1 MEIDDVEIEFQVLI
15 ILDVLGGLVDRF
27 FFFFVNYLEIW
38 YDHRFPWM
46 EIGSTF
52 SNSNIDSTL
61 AWESSQ
67 FIVSNFNEV
76 FGKHKLKEHVWN
88 NKACPKLQFRNCA
101 RKRNYFVKEKFN
113 SLARNKIYFSLSK
126 KETIPRTC
134 SWLKIIFQTVEKLIL
149 ENFLDKTRHSRRE
162 KYVFFPTRT
171 NYPKIHQ
178 HR

>member
-1 MEIDDVEIEFQVLI
+1 
-15 ILDVLGGLVDRF
+15 
-27 FFFFVNYLEIW
+27 
-38 YDHRFPWM
+38 M

-171 NYPKIHQ
+171 NYPKIRTSIIKHQ
-178 HR
+178 KKEKLLPRSKFHLDSSRSVLHYIPTYLQIFIVGQ